1 MSSAGVAHYVL
12 NPAAFA
18 CLERVPAPRKALFLD
33 RDGVINLDHGY
44 VHSPAETDW
53 MPGIFELVRSAIS
66 AGYVPVVVTNQAG
79 IARGKYDE
87 ATFVAYSQWV
97 HDQFAARGAY
107 IAATFFC
114 PHHPEVGRGA
124 YLRECMCRK
133 PKPGMILAAIER
145 LGIDPVQS
153 MLIGDKHSD
162 LAAARAAGVGQ
173 AILVESDGRGL
184 QAIRAMFDAEAE
196 AE

>member
-1 MSSAGVAHYVL
+1 MTSAGIAHCVL
-12 NPAAFA
+12 NPAALA
-18 CLERVPAPRKALFLD
+18 RVQRFTEPKKALFLD

-53 MPGIFELVRSAIS
+53 VPGIFELVRSAIA

-87 ATFVAYSQWV
+87 ATFVAYSHWV

-114 PHHPEVGRGA
+114 PHHPDAGLGD
-124 YLRECMCRK
+124 YLRECICRK
-133 PKPGMILAAIER
+133 PKPGMILAAIKC

-153 MLIGDKHSD
+153 VLVGDKPSD
-162 LAAARAAGVGQ
+162 LAAARAAGVGRSV
-173 AILVESDGRGL
+173 LVETDGVGL
-184 QAIRAMFDAEAE
+184 QAIRAMFDGEA
-196 AE
+196 A